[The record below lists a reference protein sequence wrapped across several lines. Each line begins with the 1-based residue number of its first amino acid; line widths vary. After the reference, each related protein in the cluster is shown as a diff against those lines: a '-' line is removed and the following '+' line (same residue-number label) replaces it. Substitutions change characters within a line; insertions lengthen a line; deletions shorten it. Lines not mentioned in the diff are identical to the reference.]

1 VKALEAEGLNIRE
14 AGTHSR
20 PSAEVFE
27 FKPAPTSPIYPAYT
41 RRSLDSPLRGRT
53 NSWRGSTHSLASVDA
68 GTQTEEEVGKSSSGS
83 HSHSPEK
90 KEDSPVVKET
100 EHVSD
105 SDDSDTPYDEH
116 EHAEIETAIPVV
128 TRARVVSVQKPT
140 PPALPPRNPSRVSI
154 LSPEKELNDGF
165 DQVDL
170 NGPAEH
176 TRHDIEKT
184 SEIHHDHLTADHS
197 QEEGHITQ
205 DGTAQGTDDDFHSI
219 PSTPAE
225 RREGIP
231 GSFE

>member
-1 VKALEAEGLNIRE
+1 M
-14 AGTHSR
+14 
-20 PSAEVFE
+20 
-27 FKPAPTSPIYPAYT
+27 
-41 RRSLDSPLRGRT
+41 
-53 NSWRGSTHSLASVDA
+53 HSLASVDA
-68 GTQTEEEVGKSSSGS
+68 GTQTEEEVGKSGSGSHSHNHS

-90 KEDSPVVKET
+90 KEDSAMVKET

-140 PPALPPRNPSRVSI
+140 PPSLPPRNPGRVST
-154 LSPEKELNDGF
+154 LSSERELNDGF
-165 DQVDL
+165 DRVDL
-170 NGPAEH
+170 NGSAEH
-176 TRHDIEKT
+176 TRRDIEKT
-184 SEIHHDHLTADHS
+184 SEIHRDHLTADHS
-197 QEEGHITQ
+197 QEEGYVTQ
-205 DGTAQGTDDDFHSI
+205 DGTAQGGDDDFHSM

>member
-1 VKALEAEGLNIRE
+1 M
-14 AGTHSR
+14 
-20 PSAEVFE
+20 
-27 FKPAPTSPIYPAYT
+27 
-41 RRSLDSPLRGRT
+41 
-53 NSWRGSTHSLASVDA
+53 HSLASVDA
-68 GTQTEEEVGKSSSGS
+68 GTQTEEEVGKSDSRSHS

-90 KEDSPVVKET
+90 KESSPVIKET
-100 EHVSD
+100 EHVND

-116 EHAEIETAIPVV
+116 EREHEHVEIETAIPVV

-140 PPALPPRNPSRVSI
+140 PPSLPPRNPSRVSA

-165 DQVDL
+165 DRVDL
-170 NGPAEH
+170 NGSAEH

-184 SEIHHDHLTADHS
+184 SEIHPDHLTADHG
-197 QEEGHITQ
+197 QEEGHVTQ
-205 DGTAQGTDDDFHSI
+205 DGTAQGGDDDFHSI